1 MIGDAKTLVKWLPDQ
16 EPTKVWE
23 VKEYHERRSL
33 NANAFAW
40 SLIGK
45 IADHLRASKDEI
57 YLQMLKAYGQ
67 SKMISVLAG
76 IPLDGYIKYYEPI
89 GSGTVQGKLFT
100 HYKVYK
106 GSSEYD
112 TREMAIFIDGII
124 SECEQMGIPTLPDS
138 EVRRIKS
145 EWSR

>member
-1 MIGDAKTLVKWLPDQ
+1 MIGDAKTLVKWLLDQ

-124 SECEQMGIPTLPDS
+124 SECEQMGIHTLPDS